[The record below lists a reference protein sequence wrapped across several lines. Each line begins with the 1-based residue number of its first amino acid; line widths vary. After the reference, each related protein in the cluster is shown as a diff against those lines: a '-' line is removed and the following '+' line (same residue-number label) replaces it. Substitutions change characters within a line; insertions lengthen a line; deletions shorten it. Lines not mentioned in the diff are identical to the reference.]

1 MIELPEET
9 EPLTDQEL
17 ADLPVF
23 PLPRVV
29 FFPGSTLPLHLFEE
43 RYREMMEDCVSKGP
57 MAMAVTLLR
66 GDWEDDY
73 EGSPEIHEIAGAGR
87 ILDWQRRDD
96 GRFDLLLHG
105 LSRVK
110 LEELPTEG
118 LSYRRAKAVR
128 LDDRVTHPDAIQKL
142 TTPVIATASSVV
154 ALVRERYPDFHLGIE
169 ASTPPGVLADRIADR
184 LVSEPAVRQQLLEAV
199 DVKVR
204 LARVHDALVDML
216 AELRSSGHG
225 GALH

>member
-96 GRFDLLLHG
+96 GRSGRDYSGESLWRRR
-105 LSRVK
+105 SR
-110 LEELPTEG
+110 LAARAARRLRRQERGRLP
-118 LSYRRAKAVR
+118 R
-128 LDDRVTHPDAIQKL
+128 LPD
-142 TTPVIATASSVV
+142 
-154 ALVRERYPDFHLGIE
+154 
-169 ASTPPGVLADRIADR
+169 
-184 LVSEPAVRQQLLEAV
+184 VRQQ
-199 DVKVR
+199 
-204 LARVHDALVDML
+204 
-216 AELRSSGHG
+216 
-225 GALH
+225 

>member
-9 EPLTDQEL
+9 EPLTDREL

-43 RYREMMEDCVSKGP
+43 RYRDMMEDCVSRGP
-57 MAMAVTLLR
+57 MVMAVTLLR
-66 GDWEDDY
+66 GDWEADY
-73 EGSPEIHEIAGAGR
+73 EGRPDIHEVAGAGR

-110 LEELPTEG
+110 LEELPAEG
-118 LSYRRAKAVR
+118 RSYRRARATR
-128 LDDRVTHPDAIQKL
+128 LEDRVTHPEAIPKL
-142 TTPVIATASSVV
+142 VTPVMATASSVV
-154 ALVRERYPDFHLGIE
+154 ALVRERYPDFHLGID

-184 LVSEPAVRQQLLEAV
+184 LVSEPETRQQLLEAV

-216 AELRSSGHG
+216 AQLRGSGHG